1 MFANVILIPVSVSIG
16 IGSDSDSGSDFA
28 GGLLP
33 VVFFQ
38 RALLIL
44 QQWGS
49 SYEESN

>member
-1 MFANVILIPVSVSIG
+1 MFANVILIPVSIG